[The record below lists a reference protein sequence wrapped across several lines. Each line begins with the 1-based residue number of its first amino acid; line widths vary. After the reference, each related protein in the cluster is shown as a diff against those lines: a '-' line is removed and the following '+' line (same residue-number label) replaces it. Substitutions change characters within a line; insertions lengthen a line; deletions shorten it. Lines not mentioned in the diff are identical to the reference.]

1 MISKSPKAN
10 ITLEKDLIEEIK
22 KFIHQKKKEDNL
34 YPYRTPTALIREAVR
49 SYIQPDDDS
58 KSTDGHIEEIKERL
72 SNIEES
78 NETEKKFLE
87 LRNRIDEIER
97 SRETIADE
105 EQNIYVR
112 CVAMLIDI
120 FDHDLNFFESFKI
133 ARSTLDESNITP
145 LEFRD
150 WNRLDIEKYF
160 LEHLSNPPEGFANK
174 AFQEYPLFRLLMM
187 FLFLCNLGYTRKQD
201 IIDPASPMSSLFL
214 ETLKKMNESNQ

>member
-34 YPYRTPTALIREAVR
+34 YPFRTPTALIREAVR
-49 SYIQPDDDS
+49 SYILPESENSDNES
-58 KSTDGHIEEIKERL
+58 HIEEIKERL
-72 SNIEES
+72 NVIEES
-78 NETEKKFLE
+78 KETEKNFIE
-87 LRNRIDEIER
+87 LKNRLDEIEKA
-97 SRETIADE
+97 RESLANE

-112 CVAMLIDI
+112 CVAMLIDV
-120 FDHDLNFFESFKI
+120 FDRDLDFFESFKI

-145 LEFRD
+145 LEFRE

-160 LEHLSNPPEGFANK
+160 LDHISNPPDGLKNVVK
-174 AFQEYPLFRLLMM
+174 YPLFKLLMM

-214 ETLKKMNESNQ
+214 SLLKTLKDAH